1 MPIILN
7 FLIEVKFMPIMNM
20 ENTRVFIDYHP
31 NIETNE
37 YTDAPIGQLNEIN
50 DNGGMNSQISDK
62 YQELSV
68 ATKVKS
74 KRLTRHYHWKTKNQS
89 FLDLYKDLKT
99 LGVKNNKFFLA
110 LYDKTLED
118 FDPFQAVVPL
128 EMQARIIREIIINP
142 WYYLREIARI
152 PVDGKPICPGGGS
165 PFIID
170 RNSAATWWLYLHG
183 IDTYSSKPRQ
193 CGKTQD
199 ALQKI
204 NYSYNY
210 GAMAAT
216 ITMAN
221 KDLTL
226 NKMNLARLKA
236 QRDMLPLYLQMKNVF
251 DTETLKYTKETSNV
265 TSMKNPITKN
275 NIILLPTANSE
286 AKADGLG
293 RGYTSSIQFW
303 DEFDWTPFNTK
314 IIDTSVFAFNTASD
328 NAKRNKSL
336 YGRIFTSTPGNIDSR
351 DGQSADEFI
360 KGNAETG
367 ARGMLKWT
375 DDMFD
380 IPIEKIIQQVHSKS
394 YNGIVFVEHTWKQLK
409 KSYEWYE
416 KACEGVRYNPE
427 QIARE
432 INLQRM
438 RGTTRSPFRRTDI
451 MYLISNML
459 EANDKV
465 DYSENFSPILI
476 YDKIN
481 RRTPY
486 ILSIDPAEGLSGD
499 NMSMVLI
506 NPYTEKPIAEFET
519 PYITQPKMAKMV
531 VRFMD
536 AYCPRSL
543 IVVENNKG
551 RELLHC
557 LLDTKYAA
565 NVWFDTDKLGTK
577 ESVNPKEPDT
587 SGEKALGFNTNT
599 KTRPLLYEVL
609 ESMVSEEPHKICTKL
624 LVDSVCSLERSPTGR
639 IAAAA
644 GHHDDMTMAFLI
656 GIFVRR
662 RATNLEDWGIVPG
675 SEDPELRKNKLETP
689 QDIVAKLKELSA
701 LLPTEMR
708 SQIFKEEKDP
718 VKDAFKYAQELQVA
732 EARQKLQEM
741 DKRALM
747 DDYDDGFD
755 SETNPDIID
764 AALDRDLNA
773 IIDYKA
779 DSNFDINDWL

>member
-1 MPIILN
+1 MSIL
-7 FLIEVKFMPIMNM
+7 NM
-20 ENTRVFIDYHP
+20 ENTRVFVDYHP
-31 NIETNE
+31 NIESEE
-37 YTDAPIGQLNEIN
+37 YSDAPITQLDSVN
-50 DNGGMNSQISDK
+50 DNGGMNSQISEK

-99 LGVKNNKFFLA
+99 LGIKNNKFFLA
-110 LYDKTLED
+110 LYDTTLED

-128 EMQARIIREIIINP
+128 EMQARIVREIIINP

-170 RNSAATWWLYLHG
+170 RNSAATWWLFIHG

-236 QRDMLPLYLQMKNVF
+236 QRDMLPIYLQMKNVF
-251 DTETLKYTKETSNV
+251 DTETMKFAKETSNV

-303 DEFDWTPFNTK
+303 DEFDWTPYNTK

-360 KGNAETG
+360 KGNADTG

-380 IPIEKIIQQVHSKS
+380 VPIEKIYQQVHSKS
-394 YNGIVFVEHTWKQLK
+394 YNGIVFVEHSWKQLK
-409 KSYEWYE
+409 KSYAWYE

-432 INLQRM
+432 INLQRL

-451 MYLISNML
+451 MYLISNMQ

-506 NPYTEKPIAEFET
+506 NPYTEKPVAEFES
-519 PYITQPKMAKMV
+519 PYITQPKMSKMV
-531 VRFMD
+531 VKFMD
-536 AYCPRSL
+536 NFCPRAV

-551 RELLHC
+551 RELIHN
-557 LLDTKYAA
+557 LLETKYSQ
-565 NVWFDTDKLGTK
+565 NVWFDVDKLGAK
-577 ESVNPKEPDT
+577 EAVNPKEPDT

-599 KTRPLLYEVL
+599 KTRPMLYDIL
-609 ESMVSEEPHKICTKL
+609 ESMVAEEPHKICTKL
-624 LVDSVCSLERSPTGR
+624 LVDSVCSLERNPHGR
-639 IAAAA
+639 IAAAP
-644 GHHDDMTMAFLI
+644 GHHDDMTMAYLI
-656 GIFVRR
+656 GILVRR

-675 SEDPELRKNKLETP
+675 SEDPLLRQNKLETP
-689 QDIVAKLKELSA
+689 TDVVNKLKELA
-701 LLPTEMR
+701 MLLPENMR
-708 SQIFKEEKDP
+708 SQIFREEKDP
-718 VKDAFKYAQELQVA
+718 VKDAFKYAQELQVVA
-732 EARQKLQEM
+732 ARQNIHEM
-741 DKRALM
+741 DKKSLL
-747 DDYDDGFD
+747 DDYDDD
-755 SETNPDIID
+755 YMYDVNPDVLD
-764 AALDRDLNA
+764 AALDRDFNSL
-773 IIDYKA
+773 IDYKP

>member
-1 MPIILN
+1 
-7 FLIEVKFMPIMNM
+7 MPIMNM

-128 EMQARIIREIIINP
+128 EMQARIVREVIINP

-459 EANDKV
+459 EATDKV

-577 ESVNPKEPDT
+577 ESVNPREPDT

-656 GIFVRR
+656 GVFVRR

-689 QDIVAKLKELSA
+689 QDVVAKLKELSA
-701 LLPTEMR
+701 LLPAEMR

-718 VKDAFKYAQELQVA
+718 VKDAFKYAQELQVV

-755 SETNPDIID
+755 SETNPDVID

>member
-1 MPIILN
+1 
-7 FLIEVKFMPIMNM
+7 MPIMNM

-128 EMQARIIREIIINP
+128 EMQARIVREVIINP

-459 EANDKV
+459 EATDKV

-577 ESVNPKEPDT
+577 ESVNPREPDT

-689 QDIVAKLKELSA
+689 QDVVAKLKELSA
-701 LLPTEMR
+701 LLPAEMR

-718 VKDAFKYAQELQVA
+718 VKDAFKYAQELQVV

-755 SETNPDIID
+755 SETNPDVID

>member
-1 MPIILN
+1 
-7 FLIEVKFMPIMNM
+7 MPIMNM

-128 EMQARIIREIIINP
+128 EMQARIVREVIINP

-459 EANDKV
+459 EATDKV

-565 NVWFDTDKLGTK
+565 NVWFDTDKLGAK

-689 QDIVAKLKELSA
+689 QDVVAKLKELSA
-701 LLPTEMR
+701 LLPAEMR

-718 VKDAFKYAQELQVA
+718 VKDAFKYAQELQVV

-755 SETNPDIID
+755 SETNPDVID

>member
-1 MPIILN
+1 
-7 FLIEVKFMPIMNM
+7 
-20 ENTRVFIDYHP
+20 
-31 NIETNE
+31 
-37 YTDAPIGQLNEIN
+37 
-50 DNGGMNSQISDK
+50 
-62 YQELSV
+62 
-68 ATKVKS
+68 
-74 KRLTRHYHWKTKNQS
+74 
-89 FLDLYKDLKT
+89 
-99 LGVKNNKFFLA
+99 
-110 LYDKTLED
+110 
-118 FDPFQAVVPL
+118 
-128 EMQARIIREIIINP
+128 MQARIVREVIINP

-459 EANDKV
+459 EATDKV

-577 ESVNPKEPDT
+577 ESVNPREPDT

-689 QDIVAKLKELSA
+689 QDVVAKLKELSA
-701 LLPTEMR
+701 LLPAEMR

-718 VKDAFKYAQELQVA
+718 VKDAFKYAQELQVV

-755 SETNPDIID
+755 SETNPDVID